1 MASNAWRVQASSR
14 YFSQAENK
22 ILIGD
27 VSVFVSKIKS
37 FFFSDPPGPPVVE
50 VIPRGPFALT
60 VRWNSSTQDL
70 YNIKILDYILKVFDG
85 PFAKQIYTAIANTSL
100 IVKNLSRN
108 RTYVI
113 EIQARNEVGYGEV
126 ANISATTS
134 LVGKA
139 NI

>member
-1 MASNAWRVQASSR
+1 M
-14 YFSQAENK
+14 
-22 ILIGD
+22 
-27 VSVFVSKIKS
+27 
-37 FFFSDPPGPPVVE
+37 
-50 VIPRGPFALT
+50 
-60 VRWNSSTQDL
+60 
-70 YNIKILDYILKVFDG
+70 LKVFDG
-85 PFAKQIYTAIANTSL
+85 PFAKQIYTAITNTSL

-126 ANISATTS
+126 AKISATTS

>member
-27 VSVFVSKIKS
+27 VSVFVSTIKS
-37 FFFSDPPGPPVVE
+37 LFFSDPPGPPVVE
-50 VIPRGPFALT
+50 VIPRGPFALA

-85 PFAKQIYTAIANTSL
+85 PFAKQIYTAITNTSL

>member
-1 MASNAWRVQASSR
+1 M
-14 YFSQAENK
+14 
-22 ILIGD
+22 
-27 VSVFVSKIKS
+27 SVFVSTIKS

-50 VIPRGPFALT
+50 VIPRGPFALA

-85 PFAKQIYTAIANTSL
+85 PFAKQIYTAITNTSL